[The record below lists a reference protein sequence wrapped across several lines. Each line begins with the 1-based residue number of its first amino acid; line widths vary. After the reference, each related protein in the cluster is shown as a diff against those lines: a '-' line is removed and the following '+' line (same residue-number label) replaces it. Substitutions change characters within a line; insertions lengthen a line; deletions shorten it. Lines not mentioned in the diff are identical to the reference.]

1 MATLLSK
8 NVRFLLAFVVGGI
21 ALNFMLAPAWSGS
34 IARAQDSTAKFDPSV
49 RPTFSEPVTLASKDG
64 VLEVRLT
71 AHQGHANLDT
81 VAVPVKN
88 FLLFAYQVI
97 RGTAS
102 NGEMSVTIYTP
113 RRPCKCSRGRR

>member
-49 RPTFSEPVTLASKDG
+49 RPSSASPS
-64 VLEVRLT
+64 RLQ
-71 AHQGHANLDT
+71 ART
-81 VAVPVKN
+81 V
-88 FLLFAYQVI
+88 
-97 RGTAS
+97 S
-102 NGEMSVTIYTP
+102 
-113 RRPCKCSRGRR
+113 SR